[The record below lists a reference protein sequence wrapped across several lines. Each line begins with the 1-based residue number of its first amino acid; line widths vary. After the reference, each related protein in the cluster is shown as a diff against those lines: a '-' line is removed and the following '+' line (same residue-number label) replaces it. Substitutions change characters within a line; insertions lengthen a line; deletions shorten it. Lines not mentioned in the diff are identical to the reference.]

1 MESIN
6 RTRVIAAYENMI
18 SDELRALLNSR
29 PPKDVCCR
37 ARARRVAILKS
48 RRIKART
55 RPPETG
61 LVLPI
66 YEDDYVHF
74 LATDSDSDHGDRED
88 QTDDDNAMDYD
99 FVEHLDNADE
109 CIMEQE
115 GFGSIPIINVK
126 PGLKENGT
134 YYGCFFYNSL
144 KNIIDIIVYMSASCV
159 RLF

>member
-6 RTRVIAAYENMI
+6 RTRVIAAYENMV

-74 LATDSDSDHGDRED
+74 LATDSDYDHGDRED

-126 PGLKENGT
+126 PGLTENGT
-134 YYGCFFYNSL
+134 YYGCFFYN
-144 KNIIDIIVYMSASCV
+144 
-159 RLF
+159 F